1 MFSGSII
8 ILMILSQAISYTA
21 IPVGSNLP
29 SSDYLQVKTHYQIT
43 LAIRERKLASRIL
56 RLPSVW
62 QRPFT
67 FAPATRARA
76 LDLVHVFLLLTC
88 LAKMSDWGA
97 RQEKEVSAKRPFS
110 PS

>member
-56 RLPSVW
+56 RDIQDPGRVNGK
-62 QRPFT
+62 
-67 FAPATRARA
+67 
-76 LDLVHVFLLLTC
+76 
-88 LAKMSDWGA
+88 LAK
-97 RQEKEVSAKRPFS
+97 P
-110 PS
+110 

>member
-1 MFSGSII
+1 MKPLFFDFLEETTLSIDTQFLVGGSLLI
-8 ILMILSQAISYTA
+8 YTICLA
-21 IPVGSNLP
+21 
-29 SSDYLQVKTHYQIT
+29 KTLY
-43 LAIRERKLASRIL
+43 
-56 RLPSVW
+56 V
-62 QRPFT
+62 T

-88 LAKMSDWGA
+88 LARMSDWGA